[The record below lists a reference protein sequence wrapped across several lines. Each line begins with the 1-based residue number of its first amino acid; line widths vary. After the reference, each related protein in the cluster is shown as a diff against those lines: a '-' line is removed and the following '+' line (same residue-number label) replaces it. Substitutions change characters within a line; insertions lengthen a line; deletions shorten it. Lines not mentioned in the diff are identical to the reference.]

1 MKYLFMK
8 RKLYFCR
15 FNHLTN
21 QLMAGIY
28 LHIPFCKTRCI
39 YCDFYST
46 TRSEL
51 TGRYVDALCRE
62 LEMRRE
68 YLQGDPI
75 ETIYFGGGTPSQ
87 LSGDDFEKVFA
98 TIERTF
104 GMQHCREITL
114 EANPDDLT
122 PEYLQTLAT
131 LPFNRISMGIQ
142 TFDDAT
148 LKLLKRRHNA
158 SQAIRAVEACRQAGF
173 QNISIDLIYGL
184 PGETL
189 ERWEYDLQ
197 QAIGLKVEH
206 ISAYHLIYEEDTPI
220 YKMLKQ
226 HQVSEVD
233 EESSVDFFSLLIYR
247 LTAAG
252 YEHYEISN
260 FCQPGK
266 YSQHNTSYWQGV
278 KYLGCG
284 PSAHSFDGETREWNA
299 ASIDDYIKGINEEK
313 RPFETEQRDTPTR
326 YNEFIITSLRT
337 IWGISLEQLHQQ
349 FGEELTAYCL
359 RMADEHLKSHQLEQ
373 RNGALCLTREG
384 IFVSD
389 GIMSDLLWVES

>member
-1 MKYLFMK
+1 
-8 RKLYFCR
+8 
-15 FNHLTN
+15 
-21 QLMAGIY
+21 MAGIY
-28 LHIPFCKTRCI
+28 LHVPFCKTRCI

-51 TGRYVDALCRE
+51 RERYIQALCRE
-62 LEMRRE
+62 LEMRRD
-68 YLQGDPI
+68 YLQGEPI

-87 LSGDDFEKVFA
+87 LSAEEFAKIFA
-98 TIERTF
+98 TLEQTF
-104 GMQHCREITL
+104 DLEHCREITL

-122 PEYLQTLAT
+122 PEYLQTLSL

-142 TFDDAT
+142 TFDDPT
-148 LKLLKRRHNA
+148 LKLLKRRHDA
-158 SQAIRAVEACRQAGF
+158 SQALRAVEACRKAGF

-189 ERWEYDLQ
+189 ERWEHDLQ
-197 QAIGLKVEH
+197 QAISLNVEH
-206 ISAYHLIYEEDTPI
+206 ISAYHLIYEEETPI

-233 EESSVDFFSLLIYR
+233 EESSVSFFSLLIDR
-247 LTAAG
+247 LAEAG

-260 FCQPGK
+260 FCRPGK
-266 YSQHNTSYWQGV
+266 YSQHNTAYWQGV

-284 PSAHSFDGETREWNA
+284 PSAHSFDGETREWNSS
-299 ASIDDYIKGINEEK
+299 SIDQYIKGMNEEL
-313 RPFETEQRDTPTR
+313 RPYETEQRDIPTR
-326 YNEFIITSLRT
+326 YNEFILTSLRT
-337 IWGISLEQLHQQ
+337 MWGLPLERLQQ
-349 FGEELTAYCL
+349 EFGEELTRYCL
-359 RMADEHLKSHQLEQ
+359 RMADEHLQNGTLTQ

-389 GIMSDLLWVES
+389 GIMSDLLWVE